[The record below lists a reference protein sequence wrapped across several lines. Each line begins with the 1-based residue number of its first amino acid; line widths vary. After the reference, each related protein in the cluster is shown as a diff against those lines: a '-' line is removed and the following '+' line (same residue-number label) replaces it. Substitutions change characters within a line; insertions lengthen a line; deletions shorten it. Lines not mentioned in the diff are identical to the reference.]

1 MPMLEVAEKIEKA
14 LERHKL
20 SVTRLQ
26 DELDSLIKI
35 FSHMRECFE
44 NEMMDGL
51 GYKKLALT
59 DKQLKQGAG
68 LSKMMTE
75 MVNCKVRFDKAA
87 KMMAESMTP
96 EEERQA
102 VMKYLQSLP
111 YEERRSFV
119 QRLREWMIAHH
130 EAYVEQPPN
139 VPAK

>member
-1 MPMLEVAEKIEKA
+1 MPMLEVAEKVEKA

-130 EAYVEQPPN
+130 EAYVEQPPS